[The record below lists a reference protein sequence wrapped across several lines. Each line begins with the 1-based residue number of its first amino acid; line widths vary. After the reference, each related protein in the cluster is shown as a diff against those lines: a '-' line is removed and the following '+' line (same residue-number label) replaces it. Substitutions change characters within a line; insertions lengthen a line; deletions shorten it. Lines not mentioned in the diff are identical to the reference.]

1 MSVKVFT
8 RYLALIARSYSSDSD
23 YGKKKKKR
31 GGGKAKKPKSMF
43 TPKKVQRGGGGGRR
57 RKDWSDESDF
67 SDRPRKKKARN
78 TIPSAELDRSNI
90 VESSGRRTRGVK
102 VNYSLLEGSSDDA
115 TPEPAK
121 GKGKGPRK
129 WDGSEDE
136 FKPDSDIE
144 KADED
149 ALGEEE
155 EEENSEE
162 EVPSDEMQETP
173 DEDEDEKP
181 KKGKAS
187 RVPEET
193 DEDDESSRGSRPD
206 ISEESEDSAPRAKP
220 VRKSEGPSPKIKLL
234 SQASPFPKAPP
245 PDADEEDS
253 DDGFQSPATP
263 SEDED
268 DD

>member
-1 MSVKVFT
+1 MDCFNF
-8 RYLALIARSYSSDSD
+8 SDSD

-31 GGGKAKKPKSMF
+31 GGGRAKKTKSVF
-43 TPKKVQRGGGGGRR
+43 PKKLQRGGGSRR
-57 RKDWSDESDF
+57 RRDWSDESDF
-67 SDRPRKKKARN
+67 SDRPRKKKSRN
-78 TIPSAELDRSNI
+78 TIPSADLDRSNI
-90 VESSGRRTRGVK
+90 VESAGRRTRGVK
-102 VNYSLLEGSSDDA
+102 VNYSLLEGSSDEG

-136 FKPDSDIE
+136 FKPDSDVE
-144 KADED
+144 KVEED
-149 ALGEEE
+149 VLGEEE
-155 EEENSEE
+155 EEDSEE

-173 DEDEDEKP
+173 DEDEEEKP
-181 KKGKAS
+181 KKGKAH
-187 RVPEET
+187 RQMEET
-193 DEDDESSRGSRPD
+193 DEDDESSRDSRPD

-220 VRKSEGPSPKIKLL
+220 IRKPEGPSPKIKLL

-245 PDADEEDS
+245 RDVDEEDS

>member
-1 MSVKVFT
+1 MKDT
-8 RYLALIARSYSSDSD
+8 ALLTGLFNFSDSD

-31 GGGKAKKPKSMF
+31 GGGKAKKPKGF
-43 TPKKVQRGGGGGRR
+43 FQAKKPKRGGGSRR
-57 RKDWSDESDF
+57 RREWSDESDF
-67 SDRPRKKKARN
+67 SDRPRKKKPRN
-78 TIPSAELDRSNI
+78 TIPSADLDRSNI
-90 VESSGRRTRGVK
+90 VESAGRRTRGVK
-102 VNYSLLEGSSDDA
+102 VNYSLLEGSSDEA
-115 TPEPAK
+115 TPEPAAK

-136 FKPDSDIE
+136 FKPDSDVE
-144 KADED
+144 KAEED
-149 ALGEEE
+149 VLGEEE
-155 EEENSEE
+155 EDNSED
-162 EVPSDEMQETP
+162 EVPSDEMEETP
-173 DEDEDEKP
+173 DEEEEEKP

-187 RVPEET
+187 RQLEES
-193 DEDDESSRGSRPD
+193 EEEEESSRDSRPD

-220 VRKSEGPSPKIKLL
+220 IRKPEGPSPKIKLL

-245 PDADEEDS
+245 RNVDEEDS